1 MSYRTVGNL
10 FFRSHL
16 FGNYMTEGLSTRDRI
31 IDAAFSFYR
40 NPVFTN
46 ISLSQIAQKVGISK
60 AAIFKHFSN
69 KEALGQALFERMF
82 DGIAEAIRRMIE
94 CYKNGKRVE
103 AMSEAIDFL
112 VNHREYVM
120 YFQSRQ
126 CIADEATLV
135 HELRKRGVAVP
146 DSFFRADG
154 SLKDIDLYVTSI
166 YVGTTIFIFALLR
179 FQALDTNAPNIADS
193 ADFADKLAALIE
205 NGIGKNIPE
214 KERLAQLD
222 ARFKSVMQ
230 KKAPLTDEL
239 LAFASVVSEYG
250 AAGITIERVAKK
262 LRLAKSSLYSRYK
275 NKSEMIESLIKNEV
289 IRMHGM
295 IAENIEGLT
304 TGEECTYA
312 VLRTEL
318 LYFIKY
324 PEIVDICSSLIG
336 INDFVDRAEAP
347 DFVDT
352 IYDSVYWKRFIAS
365 FPDVGI
371 PPTSRRIL
379 GWFFALVVT
388 MFIHCR
394 RLGFSD
400 KRIFAALKK
409 IYAMAESGIGALPF
423 DVSDAVNNLYEL
435 RS

>member
-1 MSYRTVGNL
+1 MK
-10 FFRSHL
+10 
-16 FGNYMTEGLSTRDRI
+16 EGVSTRDKI

-40 NPVFTN
+40 KPVFTH

-60 AAIFKHFSN
+60 AAIFKHFPRKASIR
-69 KEALGQALFERMF
+69 QAMNARMF
-82 DGIAEAIRRMIE
+82 DGIAEVVRRMLE
-94 CYKNGKRVE
+94 CYQNGKRIE
-103 AMSEAIDFL
+103 AMSEAVDFL

-120 YFQSRQ
+120 YFQSQQ
-126 CIADEATLV
+126 CIVDEGAFV
-135 HELRKRGVAVP
+135 RELRKRSIRVF
-146 DSFFRADG
+146 DSLFARDG
-154 SLKDIDLYVTSI
+154 SIKDTDLYVMSI
-166 YVGTTIFIFALLR
+166 YVGTTIFIFTLIR
-179 FQALDTNAPNIADS
+179 FDALDTNTPNLADS
-193 ADFADKLAALIE
+193 ADFANKLAALIE

-214 KERLAQLD
+214 RKRLAQLD
-222 ARFKSVMQ
+222 ARFKSAMQ

-239 LAFASVVSEYG
+239 LALASVVSEYG
-250 AAGITIERVAKK
+250 AAGITIERLAKK

-275 NKSEMIESLIKNEV
+275 SKNEMVESLIKNEV

-295 IAENIEGLT
+295 IAENMDGLT
-304 TGEECTYA
+304 TDEECTYA

-324 PEIVDICSSLIG
+324 PEIIDICSSLIG

-365 FPDVGI
+365 LPDIGM
-371 PPTSRRIL
+371 PPTTQRVL
-379 GWFFALVVT
+379 GWFFAIVVT

-400 KRIFAALKK
+400 KRMFAALKK
-409 IYAMAESGIGALPF
+409 LYAMTESGIGNT
-423 DVSDAVNNLYEL
+423 AVHK
-435 RS
+435 RGGS

>member
-1 MSYRTVGNL
+1 MSYRTIGNF

-16 FGNYMTEGLSTRDRI
+16 FGNYMTESASTRDKI

-94 CYKNGKRVE
+94 CYKNGKR
-103 AMSEAIDFL
+103 
-112 VNHREYVM
+112 
-120 YFQSRQ
+120 
-126 CIADEATLV
+126 
-135 HELRKRGVAVP
+135 GVAVP

-193 ADFADKLAALIE
+193 ADFANKLAALIE
-205 NGIGKNIPE
+205 NEIGKNIPE
-214 KERLAQLD
+214 KKRLAQLD
-222 ARFKSVMQ
+222 ARFKSAMQ

-250 AAGITIERVAKK
+250 AAGITIERLAKK

-295 IAENIEGLT
+295 IAENMDGLT

-371 PPTSRRIL
+371 PPTSRRVL

-400 KRIFAALKK
+400 KRMFAALKK
-409 IYAMAESGIGALPF
+409 IYAMTESGIGALPF
-423 DVSDAVNNLYEL
+423 GVSSTVNNLYEL

>member
-1 MSYRTVGNL
+1 MSYRTIGNF

-16 FGNYMTEGLSTRDRI
+16 FGNYMTESASTRDRI

-112 VNHREYVM
+112 INHREYVM

-126 CIADEATLV
+126 CIADEAALV

-222 ARFKSVMQ
+222 ARFKSAMQ
-230 KKAPLTDEL
+230 KKSA
-239 LAFASVVSEYG
+239 AYRRASC
-250 AAGITIERVAKK
+250 
-262 LRLAKSSLYSRYK
+262 
-275 NKSEMIESLIKNEV
+275 
-289 IRMHGM
+289 IR
-295 IAENIEGLT
+295 
-304 TGEECTYA
+304 
-312 VLRTEL
+312 
-318 LYFIKY
+318 F
-324 PEIVDICSSLIG
+324 
-336 INDFVDRAEAP
+336 
-347 DFVDT
+347 
-352 IYDSVYWKRFIAS
+352 
-365 FPDVGI
+365 
-371 PPTSRRIL
+371 RRIRIRSCGHYYRTFGKKIETRQKL
-379 GWFFALVVT
+379 SLFAL
-388 MFIHCR
+388 
-394 RLGFSD
+394 
-400 KRIFAALKK
+400 
-409 IYAMAESGIGALPF
+409 
-423 DVSDAVNNLYEL
+423 
-435 RS
+435 